1 MAISSVG
8 VGSGLPVDKILAD
21 LRKVENQSLALIQ
34 NRKSAAEAR
43 LSGYSVLKGSLD
55 SLQGAGKKLAD
66 PDIFSAFKATAS
78 NDAVT
83 AKANSNAIAGS
94 YEIEVKNLATSQRLT
109 KTDNRERVLSDQEGG
124 KISVTMENGDTHEVD
139 LAGFDNTMEGMV
151 KAINSDPKLGISAT
165 LINAGEGQTHLVI
178 SSIKTGVGNAVSKIE
193 VKDNE
198 QLNDFLGFDAKG
210 NTNSYTE
217 RKAQNAE
224 LSIDGIPITSQSN
237 TVENAVEGVTLTL
250 NQTTTGSENGKATR
264 LTLTRDDAATNK
276 TIQEFVTAYNNVIST
291 ISAQTKY
298 DMDAQQG
305 SALTGEALPRRI
317 QSDIRNAISHTLSTG
332 EVRNLSQAG
341 ITINLSTGM
350 MEVDQK
356 KLDAALKDNS
366 QDLARLFSG
375 KEGIGQRMVDGTE
388 AYLKKKDGLLAV
400 TNDNITK
407 SIKDIDKQM
416 AVAEARIE
424 TTMEAYRKQFSGLD
438 KMMSQM
444 GGISQYLGQQLAMLG
459 NMNDKK

>member
-1 MAISSVG
+1 MAISSIG

-34 NRKSAAEAR
+34 NRKNAAEAR

-66 PDIFSAFKATAS
+66 PDIYSAFKSTAS

-83 AKANSNAIAGS
+83 AKANSKAIPGS

-109 KTDNRERVLSDQEGG
+109 KTDDRERVLSDQEGG
-124 KISVTMENGDTHEVD
+124 KLSVTMENGDTHEVD

-178 SSIKTGVGNAVSKIE
+178 SSTKTGIGNSVGKIE
-193 VKDNE
+193 VKDNA
-198 QLNDFLGFDAKG
+198 QLNDFLGFDAN
-210 NTNSYTE
+210 NTNAYTV
-217 RKAQNAE
+217 RDAQNAE
-224 LSIDGIPITSQSN
+224 LTIDGIPITSQSN

-250 NQTTTGSENGKATR
+250 NQTTAASENGKLTR
-264 LTLTRDDAATNK
+264 LSLSRDEATTNK

-291 ISAQTKY
+291 IAAQTKY

-305 SALTGEALPRRI
+305 SALTGETLPRRI
-317 QSDIRNAISHTLSTG
+317 QSDIRNAISHNLSEG

-375 KEGIGQRMVDGTE
+375 KEGIGQRLVDSTE
-388 AYLKKKDGLLAV
+388 IYLKKKDGLLSV

-416 AVAEARIE
+416 KVAEARIE
-424 TTMEAYRKQFSGLD
+424 TTMEAYRKQFSNLD

-444 GGISQYLGQQLAMLG
+444 GGISEYLGQQLSMLG

>member
-66 PDIFSAFKATAS
+66 PDIFSAFKSTAS

-198 QLNDFLGFDAKG
+198 QLNDFLGFDADN
-210 NTNSYTE
+210 NTNSYIE
-217 RKAQNAE
+217 RRAQNAE
-224 LSIDGIPITSQSN
+224 LTIDGIPITSQSN

-264 LTLTRDDAATNK
+264 LALTRDDAATNK

-298 DMDAQQG
+298 DMDAQKG

-317 QSDIRNAISHTLSTG
+317 QSDIRNAISHNLSTG

>member
-1 MAISSVG
+1 
-8 VGSGLPVDKILAD
+8 
-21 LRKVENQSLALIQ
+21 
-34 NRKSAAEAR
+34 
-43 LSGYSVLKGSLD
+43 
-55 SLQGAGKKLAD
+55 
-66 PDIFSAFKATAS
+66 
-78 NDAVT
+78 
-83 AKANSNAIAGS
+83 
-94 YEIEVKNLATSQRLT
+94 
-109 KTDNRERVLSDQEGG
+109 
-124 KISVTMENGDTHEVD
+124 
-139 LAGFDNTMEGMV
+139 
-151 KAINSDPKLGISAT
+151 
-165 LINAGEGQTHLVI
+165 
-178 SSIKTGVGNAVSKIE
+178 
-193 VKDNE
+193 
-198 QLNDFLGFDAKG
+198 
-210 NTNSYTE
+210 TNSYTE
-217 RKAQNAE
+217 REAKNAE
-224 LSIDGIPITSQSN
+224 LTIDGIPITSQSN

-264 LTLTRDDAATNK
+264 LALTRDDAATNK

>member
-66 PDIFSAFKATAS
+66 PDIFSAFKATTS

-217 RKAQNAE
+217 R
-224 LSIDGIPITSQSN
+224 
-237 TVENAVEGVTLTL
+237 
-250 NQTTTGSENGKATR
+250 
-264 LTLTRDDAATNK
+264 
-276 TIQEFVTAYNNVIST
+276 
-291 ISAQTKY
+291 
-298 DMDAQQG
+298 
-305 SALTGEALPRRI
+305 
-317 QSDIRNAISHTLSTG
+317 
-332 EVRNLSQAG
+332 
-341 ITINLSTGM
+341 
-350 MEVDQK
+350 
-356 KLDAALKDNS
+356 
-366 QDLARLFSG
+366 
-375 KEGIGQRMVDGTE
+375 
-388 AYLKKKDGLLAV
+388 
-400 TNDNITK
+400 
-407 SIKDIDKQM
+407 
-416 AVAEARIE
+416 
-424 TTMEAYRKQFSGLD
+424 
-438 KMMSQM
+438 
-444 GGISQYLGQQLAMLG
+444 
-459 NMNDKK
+459 